1 MAEETTNNKEV
12 EEGKVCAILA
22 FVSLIGVIWYFVDEK
37 MKKNSYAK
45 FYVQQALVLAV
56 TMIAAY
62 VGLFML
68 NIILGFIPFIG
79 LIFAALSIFLWFGLW
94 ILGVVLVIMGIIGAA
109 GGTKKELPI
118 IGKYGSKFNI

>member
-56 TMIAAY
+56 TMIVAY

-94 ILGVVLVIMGIIGAA
+94 ILGIVLVIMGIIGAA